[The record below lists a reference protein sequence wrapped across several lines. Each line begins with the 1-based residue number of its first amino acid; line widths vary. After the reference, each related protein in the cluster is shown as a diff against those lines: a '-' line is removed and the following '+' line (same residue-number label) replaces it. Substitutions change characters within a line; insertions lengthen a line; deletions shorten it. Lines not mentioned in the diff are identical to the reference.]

1 MYDPLRNLYRT
12 NEDVFFQNI
21 LLYSFPRKSI
31 EELRLEKERLEIKS
45 SEIENELNDLG
56 PL

>member
-1 MYDPLRNLYRT
+1 MYDPVRNIYRT

-21 LLYSFPRKSI
+21 LFYSFPRKSI

-45 SEIENELNDLG
+45 SEIENKLNDLD

>member
-1 MYDPLRNLYRT
+1 MF
-12 NEDVFFQNI
+12 FFQSI

-45 SEIENELNDLG
+45 SEIENELNDLD